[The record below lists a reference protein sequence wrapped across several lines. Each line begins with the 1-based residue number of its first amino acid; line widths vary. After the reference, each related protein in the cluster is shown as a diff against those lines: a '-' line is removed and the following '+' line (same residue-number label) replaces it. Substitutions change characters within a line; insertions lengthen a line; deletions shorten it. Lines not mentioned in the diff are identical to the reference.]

1 MQIQLINEYS
11 YRTNKKVVMKNP
23 NLNSI
28 LDKVI
33 KDNDFEGFF
42 EDVNYKVNVIK
53 LTYHMK
59 RFYISNKDND
69 MIAICFDYDYKYNR
83 IIARENYNE
92 YLFARLYGWCL
103 RNNISIKEITHKLDE
118 KVKYSIM
125 CNLSYFISYDKYTE
139 DDVKRIIFKF
149 TKELI
154 KNVDDIDVLSG
165 RYFSL
170 VNKPTELYFVR
181 LGEKD
186 EDKIKIEIKDMKKED
201 LITFFFD
208 LLYFS

>member
-1 MQIQLINEYS
+1 MESNNLI
-11 YRTNKKVVMKNP
+11 
-23 NLNSI
+23 SI

-33 KDNDFEGFF
+33 KDNDFEGFL
-42 EDVNYKVNVIK
+42 ENVNYKVNVIK
-53 LTYHMK
+53 LAYKLK
-59 RFYISNKDND
+59 RFYVSDKDRN

-83 IIARENYNE
+83 VIARENYNE
-92 YLFARLYGWCL
+92 YVFSRLYGWCF
-103 RNNISIKEITHKLDE
+103 RNHIAIKEITHELGDR
-118 KVKYSIM
+118 VKSNIM
-125 CNLSYFISYDKYTE
+125 NDLSYFITYNKYTE

-154 KNVDDIDVLSG
+154 KHTDEISVLSG
-165 RYFSL
+165 RFFSL

-186 EDKIKIEIKDMKKED
+186 DNKIKIEIKDMKKED